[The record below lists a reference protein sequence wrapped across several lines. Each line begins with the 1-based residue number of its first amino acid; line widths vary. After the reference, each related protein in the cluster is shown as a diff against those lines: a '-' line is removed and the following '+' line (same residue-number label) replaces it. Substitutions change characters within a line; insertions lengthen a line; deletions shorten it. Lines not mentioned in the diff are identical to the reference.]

1 MNLPFQI
8 DLSGK
13 AAVVTGAGGVLC
25 SVFCKALAACGASVA
40 LLNRSMASAQ
50 ACADEIAAAGGR
62 PGPTRLMLDKA
73 GLEEAHRQISGSRP
87 CDILINGAGGN
98 HPGATTARSI
108 ILTGTWAGPA
118 DLL

>member
-62 PGPTRLMLDKA
+62 ARAYQVNVLDKA
-73 GLEEAHRQISGSRP
+73 GLEEAHRQI
-87 CDILINGAGGN
+87 L
-98 HPGATTARSI
+98 
-108 ILTGTWAGPA
+108 A
-118 DLL
+118 DLGP